1 MQTETSLTYHK
12 NVLLVPIVTIFVIW
26 FIYWVEIKFG
36 YNFNKY
42 GIFPRSF
49 RGLRGVF
56 LSPLIHSDVSH
67 LFNNS
72 LPLFALTASLFYFYK
87 ELAFKIL
94 LIGTILTGLL
104 CWSFAR
110 DSYHIGASGVIYLLF
125 SFIFFSGIIR
135 KHFRLIA
142 MSLVVIFLY
151 GSMIWFILPREDRI
165 SWEGHL
171 SGFLIGLLFSIL
183 FRKKGIIKEQY
194 QFSETEFDLLFDEN
208 GNFKPLKEEEEA
220 QVEDTN

>member
-12 NVLLVPIVTIFVIW
+12 NVLLVPIVTIFIIW

-72 LPLFALTASLFYFYK
+72 VPLFALTASLFYFYK

-208 GNFKPLKEEEEA
+208 GNFTPSKEEEEA

>member
-12 NVLLVPIVTIFVIW
+12 NVLLVPIVTIFIIW

-72 LPLFALTASLFYFYK
+72 VPLFALMASLFYFYK

-94 LIGTILTGLL
+94 LFGTILTGLL

-142 MSLVVIFLY
+142 MSLVVIFFY

-171 SGFLIGLLFSIL
+171 SGF
-183 FRKKGIIKEQY
+183 FRSFI
-194 QFSETEFDLLFDEN
+194 F
-208 GNFKPLKEEEEA
+208 NFI
-220 QVEDTN
+220 

>member
-56 LSPLIHSDVSH
+56 LSPLIHNDVSH

-72 LPLFALTASLFYFYK
+72 VPLFALTASLFYFYK

-94 LIGTILTGLL
+94 FFGAILTGLL

-110 DSYHIGASGVIYLLF
+110 DSYHIGASGIIYLLF
-125 SFIFFSGIIR
+125 SYIFFSGIIR
-135 KHFRLIA
+135 KHYRLIA

-151 GSMIWFILPREDRI
+151 GSMIWFILPTEDRI

-171 SGFLIGLLFSIL
+171 SGFLTGLLFSIL
-183 FRKKGIIKEQY
+183 LRNKGIVKEQY
-194 QFSETEFDLLFDEN
+194 QFSETEFDLLFDEE
-208 GNFKPLKEEEEA
+208 GNFSPVNHDEKGCE
-220 QVEDTN
+220 

>member
-72 LPLFALTASLFYFYK
+72 VPLFALTASLFYFYK

-151 GSMIWFILPREDRI
+151 GSMIWFILPTENRI

-171 SGFLIGLLFSIL
+171 SGFLMGLLFSIL
-183 FRKKGIIKEQY
+183 FRKKGIVKEKY

-208 GNFKPLKEEEEA
+208 GNFTPSKEEEEA
-220 QVEDTN
+220 EVEDTN